1 MSTLRLV
8 TWNVHGAG
16 TREKRLKVMSKLK
29 DLKTDFAF
37 LQETHMS
44 SSSVNILATADFPNV
59 YSACYNSRQR
69 GVTIMI
75 NREIKFTETSTVID
89 PEGRFIIVTLSTQ
102 NMQLCLANVY
112 APNVDDPK
120 FFHSFF
126 SALSEHT
133 DKSLIIAGD
142 LKMCLDPEMDRL
154 NNTGNLRIWQST
166 NTVKQYM
173 EDFGLCDV
181 WRLFHPTKRTYTFFS
196 TVHQSYSRLDYF
208 LVNSSLL
215 SIATEAQIHPIT
227 ISDHAP
233 VSLTLKNKTSPPSLR
248 SWRFNTSLLRDPNF
262 IDFLAKEW
270 SSYLQNNDHPGIS
283 SCLLW
288 EAGKAVMRGK
298 IIAFSSHKKRKEN
311 SKLVDLEQKI
321 RLLEETYSN
330 SPDEQTL
337 QQIRKVRIELNEI
350 TNQRTQFLLQR
361 LRLERFDHSN
371 KSGKYLANQLKIN
384 KEKTTISSVID
395 LTGNATHDPAAINS
409 VFKNFYQ
416 SLYSSQINPSDN
428 DINSFLNS
436 IDLPRP
442 TEEQITAL
450 ESPFTKEELHKALTN
465 MPSKKAPGPDG
476 FPAEF
481 YKEFWQI
488 LAPIFLRMTI
498 EIKDNNYL
506 PPNMNSANI
515 ILLLK
520 PGKDPT
526 SPSSYRPIS
535 LINADLK
542 IICKALAGR
551 LEKVVPSLIHP
562 DQTGFING
570 RHSSTNMRRL
580 INLIDYTTINN
591 REATILSLDAEKA
604 FDRVNWKFLIA
615 TLNKFGF
622 GKSFINWI
630 KILYASPNARI
641 RTNDQTSPSFN
652 LQRGTRQGCPL
663 SPSLFALFIEPLAAA
678 IRQSRDIEGIQ
689 TKNLEHKI
697 SLYADDVLLF
707 TPNSQ
712 SSICQIISLINRFSS
727 VSEYSINWS
736 KSTILPINCNYLNP
750 SSIKIQT
757 GNIKY
762 LGINISCRL
771 SDLLKLNHTQLLKT
785 TEADLTRWK
794 TLPISLIGRVAAIKM
809 MILPKINYLFSM
821 IPSKPPTT
829 WFKSLDSFISQY
841 LWEGKPPRIS
851 LKTIKKP
858 KDRGGLGLPDF
869 QDYYSANRLCYVQKW
884 LNPGVLDESW
894 LDIEQNLCDNLDIS
908 NLPFFSSKIKQHKCF
923 RSLNISSSLTAWWD
937 FLKKNNLTL
946 FPCKLTPIWNNPDIL
961 INKNMIHFASWKNKG
976 IEQFQH
982 IIQNRKFMS
991 LSTLSSTYGI
1001 NINKFLE
1008 YQQLKSAIS
1017 TKYCLTQIDLDP
1029 PLTVTHFMDL

>member
-1 MSTLRLV
+1 MLLLHLLLQEPGAVGGIPETGVLPVGALLFLGLALHEGKVDVSPFWVWLGSNVKSLGSECGGGHRGDCVGGSHGNRGLCVGLLV
-8 TWNVHGAG
+8 LVGAG
-16 TREKRLKVMSKLK
+16 LGQRGHLCF
-29 DLKTDFAF
+29 DLRRSAHHCVVLPFPPLLRWIRWWWRKWSHPSRHLGIYQHSRHCRVIRAHGDT
-37 LQETHMS
+37 LLLLGEW
-44 SSSVNILATADFPNV
+44 SVLN
-59 YSACYNSRQR
+59 RQR
-69 GVTIMI
+69 
-75 NREIKFTETSTVID
+75 R
-89 PEGRFIIVTLSTQ
+89 
-102 NMQLCLANVY
+102 
-112 APNVDDPK
+112 
-120 FFHSFF
+120 
-126 SALSEHT
+126 
-133 DKSLIIAGD
+133 
-142 LKMCLDPEMDRL
+142 
-154 NNTGNLRIWQST
+154 
-166 NTVKQYM
+166 
-173 EDFGLCDV
+173 
-181 WRLFHPTKRTYTFFS
+181 
-196 TVHQSYSRLDYF
+196 VH
-208 LVNSSLL
+208 NIGIL
-215 SIATEAQIHPIT
+215 SIQTHI
-227 ISDHAP
+227 
-233 VSLTLKNKTSPPSLR
+233 N
-248 SWRFNTSLLRDPNF
+248 
-262 IDFLAKEW
+262 
-270 SSYLQNNDHPGIS
+270 
-283 SCLLW
+283 
-288 EAGKAVMRGK
+288 
-298 IIAFSSHKKRKEN
+298 IIIF
-311 SKLVDLEQKI
+311 
-321 RLLEETYSN
+321 
-330 SPDEQTL
+330 
-337 QQIRKVRIELNEI
+337 
-350 TNQRTQFLLQR
+350 
-361 LRLERFDHSN
+361 HSN

-562 DQTGFING
+562 DQTGFIKG

-580 INLIDYTTINN
+580 INLIDYTTTNN

-750 SSIKIQT
+750 SSMKIQT

-762 LGINISCRL
+762 LGINISSRL

-785 TEADLTRWK
+785 SEADLTRWK
-794 TLPISLIGRVAAIKM
+794 TLPISLIGRVATIKM
-809 MILPKINYLFSM
+809 TILPKINYLFSM

-894 LDIEQNLCDNLDIS
+894 LDTEQNLCDNLNIS

-976 IEQFQH
+976 IQQFQH

-1008 YQQLKSAIS
+1008 YQQLKSASSFSFGFSHQGSPQRIILFHLTLSWTSSTLTLANFMSSVKTSMYLLFGRPLALLPGSSIS
-1017 TKYCLTQIDLDP
+1017 NILLPIY
-1029 PLTVTHFMDL
+1029 PLSLL